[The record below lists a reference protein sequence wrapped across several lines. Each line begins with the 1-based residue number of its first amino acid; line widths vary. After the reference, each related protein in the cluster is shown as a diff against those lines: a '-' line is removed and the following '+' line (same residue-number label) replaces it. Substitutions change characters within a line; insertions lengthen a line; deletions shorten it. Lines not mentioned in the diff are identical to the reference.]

1 MESTVQEG
9 NEFREFLGVVARR
22 KTQGFVAALII
33 LIIATGLALFLPAVY
48 RSQAI
53 ILIEQQEI
61 PSDFVRSTVTSFADQ
76 RIQVISQR
84 VMTSGNLTQII
95 DKYDLYADER
105 ERDPLEV
112 ILAEMRED
120 IRMEMISADV
130 VDPTSGRAREATI
143 AFSLAYENE
152 SPALAQ
158 RVANEVVTLFLNENL
173 RSRTEM
179 AEETSSFLNEEANKL
194 EAQVNDLEQ
203 KLADF
208 KKANVER
215 LPELLD
221 RNYNVLDRTEQ
232 ELASVRAEIGSLKER
247 RIYLESQL
255 AQVPPYES
263 AYGEDGRR
271 VLTPTDRLR
280 QLETELVAAKAR
292 YGASHPDVK
301 RLQNEVNA
309 LQTETGA
316 VPDVAMYITLIEEVA
331 SELNVLR
338 EKYSEEHPEVAQK
351 RRELEGLRM
360 DLAVAEAAAAS
371 GSTEIAENPNNPA
384 YIQLK
389 AQLEGTRS
397 ELESAY
403 ERRADLEAKITD
415 FESRL
420 ADSAG
425 VERQYRS
432 LLRQYETALAK
443 FQEFSAKRVE
453 ADVSESLEREQ
464 KGERFTLIEP
474 PMLPEEPAKPNRWAI
489 FLIGVVL
496 SLGGGAGTVSV
507 AEALDDKVRGRR
519 GVLRLAGQAP
529 IGVIPPLDARGRVQR
544 QSSGLGKILITLAV
558 LIAVGLTAVHLL
570 FMPLD
575 VLWFAV
581 LRKLGIW
588 SV

>member
-1 MESTVQEG
+1 MEPTVQQG
-9 NEFREFLGVVARR
+9 NEFREFLSVVARR

-33 LIIATGLALFLPAVY
+33 LVIATGLALFLPAVY

-84 VMTSGNLTQII
+84 VMTSSNLTQII
-95 DKYDLYADER
+95 DKYELYADER
-105 ERDPLEV
+105 EFEPLEV
-112 ILAEMRED
+112 IIEQMRED
-120 IRMEMISADV
+120 ISMEMISADV

-143 AFSLAYENE
+143 AFSLAYESE

-158 RVANEVVTLFLNENL
+158 KVANEVVSLFLNENL

-179 AEETSSFLNEEANKL
+179 AEETSSFLNVEANKL
-194 EAQVNDLEQ
+194 EAQVADLEQ

-208 KKANVER
+208 KEANVER

-221 RNYNVLDRTEQ
+221 RNYSVLDRSEQ
-232 ELASVRAEIGSLKER
+232 ELASIKAEIGALKER
-247 RIYLESQL
+247 RIYLEAQL
-255 AQVPPYES
+255 AQVPPYEA

-271 VLTPTDRLR
+271 ILTPTDRLR

-309 LQTETGA
+309 LQADTGA
-316 VPDVAMYITLIEEVA
+316 MPDVAMYMALVDEVSA
-331 SELNVLR
+331 ELDVLR
-338 EKYSEEHPEVAQK
+338 EKYSEEHPEVVQK
-351 RRELEGLRM
+351 RRELSGLRA
-360 DLAVAEAAAAS
+360 DLANAREVAAS
-371 GSTEIAENPNNPA
+371 GVTEIAENPNNPA

-389 AQLEGTRS
+389 AQLEGAKSELATAYERRS
-397 ELESAY
+397 ELE
-403 ERRADLEAKITD
+403 AKISD

-420 ADSAG
+420 AESAG
-425 VERQYRS
+425 VEREYRS
-432 LLRQYETALAK
+432 LLREYETALAK
-443 FQEFSAKRVE
+443 FQEFSAKRLE

-474 PMLPEEPAKPNRWAI
+474 PILPEEPAKPNRWAI

-496 SLGGGAGTVSV
+496 SLGGGAGTVSI

-519 GVLRLAGQAP
+519 GVLRLAGQPP
-529 IGVIPPLDARGRVQR
+529 IGIIPPFDARGRIQPK
-544 QSSGLGKILITLAV
+544 SAGFGKVIIALVILLA
-558 LIAVGLTAVHLL
+558 IAVAAVHFL